1 MLTRLLFLLCF
12 FATSAWAAPHR
23 FGLAVLEDPTG
34 NETIERIAARPTSD
48 FQPLP
53 GYSYSGG
60 YTRSVHWLR
69 ITVSVPA
76 DEWWLEVQPP
86 NLDDLRLYQLDPV
99 RPGHYDER
107 RLGDTLPFA
116 AREIDYRG
124 FVYRLQFP
132 EAATHTLF
140 LRLETTSSSMLVLRL
155 WSPPE
160 FLGRVNLEYG
170 LMFSS
175 VAILLT
181 VLLLNVNAW
190 FWLRDPLT
198 PWFIAYLL
206 ALTALLTGNAGLL
219 HQYIYPAS
227 ATANNWVVNLA
238 SLLSI
243 ALGHAFYRRL
253 FLVDRDQPLLYWIY
267 QSVIWAPILGVFFC
281 WAGYYIET
289 MRLLTATVI
298 PITLL
303 GCALSVRLW
312 RRGAPGGG
320 MMLLANLIS
329 MVGVAGFLLFLRGHV
344 AGGFVLMHSLQIA
357 SLGTIV
363 VLQIAIGSRYR
374 ALRDAR
380 IQAEQEVVYEREMRD
395 QQSRFLSML
404 AHELRTSLSV
414 LRMAISR
421 QPMTPKAIAS
431 AERAMV
437 GMSDVI
443 ERSIQAEK
451 LSGGS
456 FILETQ
462 PCDIVE
468 LIEAIVADTPVA
480 QRFQIALDGRP
491 TLKTDAKL
499 LRVILANLIDNAS
512 KYAVDE
518 TPITLDIENADGF
531 RLYISNVVDSHGAP
545 DPERIFDKFYRA
557 PQAHELTGSGL
568 GLYIARGIAEQLGGS
583 LTCVSGTGQ
592 IGFELRLPSRP

>member
-1 MLTRLLFLLCF
+1 MLLLFF
-12 FATSAWAAPHR
+12 FATSSWAAPHR
-23 FGLAVLEDPTG
+23 FGLAVLEDPTA
-34 NETIERIAARPTSD
+34 NETIERIAARPPSD
-48 FQPLP
+48 FLPLP
-53 GYSYSGG
+53 GHSFSSG

-69 ITVSVPA
+69 ITIAVPA

-86 NLDDLRLYQLDPV
+86 NLDDLRLYQPTPA
-99 RPGHYDER
+99 RPGHFDER
-107 RLGDTLPFA
+107 RLGDALPFA

-124 FVYRLQFP
+124 FVYRLGFP

-170 LMFSS
+170 LMFAS

-267 QSVIWAPILGVFFC
+267 QSVIWAPILGVFFS

-289 MRLLTATVI
+289 MRLLTATVM

-320 MMLLANLIS
+320 MTLFANLIS

-344 AGGFVLMHSLQIA
+344 DGGIVLMYSLQIA
-357 SLGTIV
+357 SLGTVV
-363 VLQIAIGSRYR
+363 VLQIAIGERYR
-374 ALRDAR
+374 AVRDAR
-380 IQAEQEVVYEREMRD
+380 IHAEQEVAHERDMRA
-395 QQSRFLSML
+395 QQGRFLSML

-414 LRMAISR
+414 LRMAIGS

-443 ERSIQAEK
+443 ERSIQAER
-451 LSGGS
+451 LSDGS
-456 FILETQ
+456 FKLDTQ
-462 PCDIVE
+462 PCDVAE
-468 LIEAIVADTPVA
+468 LIEAIVADTPA
-480 QRFQIALDGRP
+480 PQRFQIGLDGRP
-491 TLKTDAKL
+491 TLNTDAKL
-499 LRVILANLIDNAS
+499 LRVILANLIDNAA
-512 KYAVDE
+512 KYAVRGS
-518 TPITLDIENADGF
+518 PITLNITTADGF
-531 RLYISNVVDSHGAP
+531 RLHIANAIDSHGAP
-545 DPERIFDKFYRA
+545 APERIFDKFYRA

-568 GLYIARGIAEQLGGS
+568 GLYIARGIAKQLGGS
-583 LTCVSGTGQ
+583 LTCVSDAGRL
-592 IGFELRLPSRP
+592 GFKLRLPS